1 MTTPT
6 LLVPVRFPDPGI
18 YPLSDANLDSLDGF
32 DVLLL
37 GYWELADGETAE
49 AARAAHETGAEA
61 MLYEIAAAFSHAG
74 ASTDIR
80 LEFGAGGPHQ
90 RALQESIVEEY
101 DPDGVLLAETL
112 PPVHNVL
119 VPLRDDRHV
128 DSVTEFVGAFGAE
141 SLFVVELYHAC
152 GEDEDDDVESGER
165 MLDAVADRLLSRG
178 FSESD
183 VERSVERVDDVEPA
197 LLSKA
202 RNHNLVVIGET
213 ERRGDDDR
221 VFGDIGERLADR
233 TDTPVL
239 VVR

>member
-18 YPLSDANLDSLDGF
+18 YPLSDANLDSLDRF

-49 AARAAHETGAEA
+49 AARADHETAAEA
-61 MLYEIAAAFSHAG
+61 VLYEIAAAFSHAG

-80 LEFGAGGPHQ
+80 LEFGASGPHQ
-90 RALQESIVEEY
+90 RALQQSIVEEY
-101 DPDGVLLAETL
+101 DPDGVLLADTL
-112 PPVHNVL
+112 PPVRNVL

-152 GEDEDDDVESGER
+152 SEDEDVESGER
-165 MLDAVADRLLSRG
+165 MLDTVADRLFSRG

-183 VERSVERVDDVEPA
+183 VERTVERVDDVEAA

-202 RNHNLVVIGET
+202 GTHNLVVIGET

>member
-6 LLVPVRFPDPGI
+6 LLVPVTFPEPGI
-18 YPLSDANLDSLDGF
+18 YPLADPDVQSLSGF
-32 DVLLL
+32 DVELF
-37 GYWELADGETAE
+37 GYWEIGADESTET
-49 AARAAHETGAEA
+49 ARAAHETAAEA
-61 MLYEIAAAFSHAG
+61 VLYELAAAFSRAG
-74 ASTDIR
+74 ASTDIQ
-80 LEFGAGGPHQ
+80 LHFGESGPGRRELQ
-90 RALQESIVEEY
+90 RRIVEEY

-112 PPVHNVL
+112 PPLRNVL

-128 DSVTEFVGAFGAE
+128 DSVTEFVSAFGPE

-152 GEDEDDDVESGER
+152 GEDEDVESCEA
-165 MLDAVADRLLSRG
+165 MLDAVADRLLSNG
-178 FSESD
+178 FSEAD
-183 VERSVERVDDVEPA
+183 VERTVERVDDVEAA

-233 TDTPVL
+233 ADTPVL